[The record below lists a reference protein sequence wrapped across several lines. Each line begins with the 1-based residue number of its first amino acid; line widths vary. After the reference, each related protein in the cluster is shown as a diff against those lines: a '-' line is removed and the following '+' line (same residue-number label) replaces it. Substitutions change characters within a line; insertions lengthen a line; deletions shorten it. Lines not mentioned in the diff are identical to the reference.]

1 MDKTSYND
9 LYENSDFDPIANT
22 SKKSA
27 KNDEFD
33 LQSELESKFDK
44 LFGKAGK
51 KNNDDF

>member
-1 MDKTSYND
+1 MDSVSYND
-9 LYENSDFDPIANT
+9 LYENNDISPIAHTAN
-22 SKKSA
+22 KSD